1 MNDDGASTALD
12 QITISSQGI
21 WTCKTKTM
29 TMTKADE
36 RGRLSRR
43 LYVSLPTW
51 EISIWT
57 GSWVFGVGYAIYQLF
72 LASKRKSWIVLFKHV
87 TKGSQCGKE
96 KKISFETWEIFREF
110 NLYFGIVTKL
120 ISRNLRYKLNSDS
133 RKNEKFSSHQ
143 IFFSSNQLFSN

>member
-21 WTCKTKTM
+21 WTCKTIT

-72 LASKRKSWIVLFKHV
+72 LASKRKSWIILFKHV

-96 KKISFETWEIFREF
+96 KNIIWDLRNISWIQFIFW
-110 NLYFGIVTKL
+110 YCHKVTYYTCQIRIKQQQQQQ
-120 ISRNLRYKLNSDS
+120 STVDFT
-133 RKNEKFSSHQ
+133 KFA
-143 IFFSSNQLFSN
+143 L